1 MTLGAD
7 EKKRLEARIAGL
19 EEELED
25 EQSNVAVRKTRLTL
39 YLIYL
44 Y

>member
-25 EQSNVAVRKTRLTL
+25 EQSNVAVS
-39 YLIYL
+39 IIIQHMS
-44 Y
+44 